1 MGKLKKKNVFLKSAV
16 RNGFFQLFLFTLIP
30 FVVYVISQR
39 RISGFFE
46 HIGLYIPNSMISFLI
61 VILSMF
67 ILTIVINKLRDI
79 ILPSHSIEE
88 YDDHCISS
96 SFRENGFS
104 TETMIA
110 LLFTALITTGLS
122 EEILFRGFVAKGL
135 INSFGFQIGNIIQAM
150 IFSSLHGIPLYLKS
164 KKVSIS
170 LFEFTRVFVIAYAF
184 GWLMVFVCGGS
195 ILPLWIRHGL
205 GNVIAFY
212 NKAFKRKTLNS
223 IENEVA

>member
-1 MGKLKKKNVFLKSAV
+1 MGKLKRKNIFLISTV
-16 RNGFFQLFLFTLIP
+16 RNGFFQLMLFTLIP
-30 FVVYVISQR
+30 FMVYVISHR
-39 RISGFFE
+39 RLSGFFE
-46 HIGLYIPNSMISFLI
+46 YIGLYMPNSMISFLI

-67 ILTIVINKLRDI
+67 ILTIGINKLRDI
-79 ILPSHSIEE
+79 ILPSNSIEE

-104 TETMIA
+104 TETVIA

-135 INSFGFQIGNIIQAM
+135 INSFGFIIGNIIQALF
-150 IFSSLHGIPLYLKS
+150 FSSLHGIPLYLKS

-170 LFEFTRVFVIAYAF
+170 VFEFTRVFIIAYAF

-205 GNVIAFY
+205 GNTMGFY
-212 NKAFKRKTLNS
+212 KKAFKRKTENTL
-223 IENEVA
+223 ENEVA